1 MCDIYVHTK
10 NALIHI
16 HIYISILPQQF
27 YVKTFPFLSPY
38 IIFEECKC
46 ISYDILIRQLKIST
60 TLEQINKVLS
70 QLIID
75 KSENLNNCVNIFYYT
90 APKITYATYIYYT
103 IN

>member
-1 MCDIYVHTK
+1 MHVRYVCTHEECFNT
-10 NALIHI
+10 
-16 HIYISILPQQF
+16 YSYTYQFYQF

-46 ISYDILIRQLKIST
+46 ISYGILIRQLKIST

-75 KSENLNNCVNIFYYT
+75 KSENLNHCVNIFYYT
-90 APKITYATYIYYT
+90 APKFTYATYTYYT